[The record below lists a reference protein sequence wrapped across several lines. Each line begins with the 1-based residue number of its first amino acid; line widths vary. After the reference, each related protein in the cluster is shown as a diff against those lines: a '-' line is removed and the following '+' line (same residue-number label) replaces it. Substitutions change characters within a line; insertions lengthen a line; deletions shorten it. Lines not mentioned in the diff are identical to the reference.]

1 MRFLLAALF
10 AVATH
15 ASLSAR
21 LESEL
26 QRATHTSL
34 STHASLS
41 ARSES
46 ELQRMWSQLRRHC
59 DAGRCQGMPSHHTNT
74 AHFGSTKEVKAAAV
88 RAAAAPATATSN
100 TTECHSRMVAY
111 EYGLRLQPARAPL
124 RAAFD
129 ALKLHTSC
137 GVSPPS
143 SLPASAKAQQ
153 QASRAR
159 SATAGLSVYV
169 DPIKGNDAS
178 GSGSK
183 NAPVKTVAR
192 GLELIR
198 SARENT
204 ASSASLILFGGVHYL
219 NETVTLGAG
228 DSDLTITA
236 NCPTP
241 TTCEEVWVSG
251 GRLLQPTWSKSQH
264 AAFDKSLEPTDKGGH
279 NVYETKVPEDIT
291 DMPGLATLNPHR
303 RLIRAR
309 YVLGGSERGCM

>member
-1 MRFLLAALF
+1 MLF
-10 AVATH
+10 AVA
-15 ASLSAR
+15 
-21 LESEL
+21 
-26 QRATHTSL
+26 
-34 STHASLS
+34 THASLS

-59 DAGRCQGMPSHHTNT
+59 DAGRCQGMPSHHTNS
-74 AHFGSTKEVKAAAV
+74 AHFGSPKEVKAAAV
-88 RAAAAPATATSN
+88 RAAAAPATAASN

-137 GVSPPS
+137 GVSPPAAAAS
-143 SLPASAKAQQ
+143 PLPSSAKAQH
-153 QASRAR
+153 S
-159 SATAGLSVYV
+159 TTGLSVYV
-169 DPIKGNDAS
+169 DPIEGNDAS
-178 GSGSK
+178 GSGAK

-198 SARENT
+198 SARENKVNRV
-204 ASSASLILFGGVHYL
+204 SASLILFGGVHYL

-241 TTCEEVWVSG
+241 STCEDVWVSG

-264 AAFDKSLEPTDKGGH
+264 AAFDKSLEPTDEGGH
-279 NVYETKVPEDIT
+279 NVYETKVAEDIT

-309 YVLGGSERGCM
+309 YVLGGSESGCM